1 MTLPPSPSPS
11 HSSPRRRCVVLVV
24 AVALSL
30 SAGHAAATFS
40 IAACDRDGNCG
51 VAVATN
57 NLAVGAT
64 VPYAQARVGAL
75 VTQFETNPSYG
86 PKGLAL
92 LASGVPPAQAIQRL
106 LDGDGNFE
114 GGTIAERQVGMVAFG
129 GTSATY
135 TGTEAQASTWAG
147 ALNGDGYAV
156 QGNGLASAQVLSE
169 MRRVFATAPGTLE
182 ERLMAALEAGEN
194 AGGQSS
200 GRMSAALL
208 VRTVEG
214 DFQDI
219 NLRVDAAKEPVKD
232 LRALV
237 ERHYALQAIVRAE
250 HQVRKGLKTAAQASL
265 KEAICRSQDWD
276 RILRRAERL
285 IIAAGLSSSP
295 TTRDCG
301 K

>member
-1 MTLPPSPSPS
+1 MTPPPSPGS
-11 HSSPRRRCVVLVV
+11 RRTWPALLA
-24 AVALSL
+24 AVSLSL
-30 SAGHAAATFS
+30 AAGQAAATYS
-40 IAACDRDGNCG
+40 IVACDRDGNCG

-92 LASGVPPAQAIQRL
+92 LASGLPPAQSVQRL
-106 LDGDGNFE
+106 LDGDGNFD

-129 GTSATY
+129 GRSATY
-135 TGTEAQASTWAG
+135 TGAGAQASAWAG

-156 QGNGLASAQVLSE
+156 QGNGLAGAQVLSA
-169 MRRVFATAPGTLE
+169 MRRVFATSPGTLA

-200 GRMSAALL
+200 GKMSAALL
-208 VRTVEG
+208 IRTVEG

-219 NLRVDAAKEPVKD
+219 DLRVDASKEPVKE
-232 LRALV
+232 LRALM

-250 HQVRKGLKTAAQASL
+250 HQARKGRKEDAQASL
-265 KEAICRSQDWD
+265 REALCRSQDWD

-285 IIAAGLSSSP
+285 IISAGLSSSP